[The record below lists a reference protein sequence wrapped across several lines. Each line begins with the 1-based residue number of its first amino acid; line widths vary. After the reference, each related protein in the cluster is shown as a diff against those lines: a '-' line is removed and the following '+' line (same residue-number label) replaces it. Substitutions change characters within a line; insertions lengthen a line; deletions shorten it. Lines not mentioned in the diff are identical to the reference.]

1 MLSARGKIL
10 LVASG
15 VAWGLT
21 FPAIKLALNDLS
33 VFQFIFVRFSLAL
46 PLMVVISRP
55 KLTRLSILTGFVS
68 LVALALQVGGMKFTT
83 ATNSGFIT
91 GMYAVFTP
99 MVAFFLLRSKPS
111 RRDVISLSLSMVG
124 LALLTNLTMNL
135 NLGDLLTLISAFLWA
150 VQIVLV
156 TMCTKDSDPMSI
168 AFAQSVVMA
177 AGSAPL
183 AALDSVPRFS
193 IVSAG
198 AVVYTAVFG
207 TVFGLWA
214 QAEGQRYV
222 PPEVAAIAYLVEPVV
237 AAVSSAAILGE
248 RLSPQ
253 GILGAILILVGIALA
268 SL

>member
-1 MLSARGKIL
+1 M
-10 LVASG
+10 ASG
-15 VAWGLT
+15 IVWGLT

-33 VFQFIFVRFSLAL
+33 VFQFIFMRFLLAL
-46 PLMVVISRP
+46 PVLIAISRP
-55 KLTRLSILTGFVS
+55 KLTGLSVLTGFVS
-68 LVALALQVGGMKFTT
+68 LAALALQVGGMEFTT

-99 MVAFFLLRSKPS
+99 VVALLLLRSKPS
-111 RRDVISLSLSMVG
+111 TKDLASLGLGMIG
-124 LALLTNLTMNL
+124 LALLTDLTASL

-156 TMCTKDSDPMSI
+156 TMCTRESDPTSI

-183 AALDSVPRFS
+183 ATLGGIPKFS

-214 QAEGQRYV
+214 QAEGQKYI
-222 PPEVAAIAYLVEPVV
+222 PPDVAAIAYLVEPVV

-248 RLSPQ
+248 RLSLQ
-253 GILGAILILVGIALA
+253 GILGALLILAGIALA